1 MIPDFRARLSEMV
14 NHEDPLVILSG
25 GIPWDEKRLPVAI
38 FVRQPKPGA
47 VAEVDDLFGTH
58 TQCLRS
64 KVSPAVRK
72 RLPIRLMTSLLYLA
86 YRNNHSDEAVV

>member
-1 MIPDFRARLSEMV
+1 VGRDSDYLS
-14 NHEDPLVILSG
+14 PF
-25 GIPWDEKRLPVAI
+25 

-72 RLPIRLMTSLLYLA
+72 RLPIRLMTSLLYVA
-86 YRNNHSDEAVV
+86 YRNNHSDEAVVQRWS